1 MEDEVLDTQNE
12 SPSMEDTIRDK
23 LAEINARNE
32 EPEEVTEPEES
43 TEEVETRARDEKGR
57 FAAKQEEAE
66 PVSEAEPEPAVEEVY
81 LPPEV
86 QRLGLRKEE
95 AAEWNKASPV
105 LQQALLRRS
114 EEMHRGLEQYR
125 APAQFGLKMAEAFRP
140 YEQTLQ
146 QLNVSPDVAIGKLLQ
161 VDSTLRYGTPEQKAA
176 TIANLAHTFGVD
188 IGMAQSMPMPDQN
201 YMALQ
206 NQIQQL
212 QGFINQQQRSQS
224 EREQE
229 MLNSEISRFAEGK
242 EHFETVRED
251 MAALLQAGRATDLN
265 DAYEKAIW
273 SNPSV
278 RAILFSKHIMETA
291 AKIEK
296 ERKAQD
302 AKKAASVNLPKRGV
316 VPATAP
322 TGTME
327 DTIRATAQKLGLLS
341 H

>member
-1 MEDEVLDTQNE
+1 MSEEQIVDTHEDA
-12 SPSMEDTIRDK
+12 PSMEDTIRDK
-23 LAEINARNE
+23 LAEINARDE

-43 TEEVETRARDEKGR
+43 TEEAETRVRDEKGR

-66 PVSEAEPEPAVEEVY
+66 AVADPEPVAEEVT

-95 AAEWNKASPV
+95 AAEWHKASPV

-125 APAQFGLKMAEAFRP
+125 APAQFGLKMAEAFKP

-176 TIANLAHTFGVD
+176 TIANLAQTFGVD

-206 NQIQQL
+206 NQIRQL
-212 QGFINQQQRSQS
+212 QGFINQQQRSQA

-229 MLNSEISRFAEGK
+229 MLNSEISKFAEGR

-273 SNPSV
+273 ANPTV
-278 RAILFSKHIMETA
+278 RASLVAKQQAELTA
-291 AKIEK
+291 KAEK
-296 ERKAQD
+296 ERKAQE
-302 AKKAASVNLPKRGV
+302 AKRAASVNLPKRGV

-327 DTIRATAQKLGLLS
+327 DTIRSTAQKLGLLS
-341 H
+341 N

>member
-1 MEDEVLDTQNE
+1 MSEEQIVDTHEDA
-12 SPSMEDTIRDK
+12 PSMEDTIRDK
-23 LAEINARNE
+23 LAEINARDE

-43 TEEVETRARDEKGR
+43 TEEAETRVRDEKGR

-66 PVSEAEPEPAVEEVY
+66 AVADPEPVAEEVT

-95 AAEWNKASPV
+95 AAEWHKASPV

-125 APAQFGLKMAEAFRP
+125 APAQFGLKMAEAFKP

-176 TIANLAHTFGVD
+176 TIANLAQTFGVD

-212 QGFINQQQRSQS
+212 QGFINQQQRSQA

-229 MLNSEISRFAEGK
+229 MLNSEISKFAEGR

-273 SNPSV
+273 ANPTV
-278 RAILFSKHIMETA
+278 RASLVAKQQAELTA
-291 AKIEK
+291 KAEK
-296 ERKAQD
+296 ERKAQE
-302 AKKAASVNLPKRGV
+302 AKRAASVNLPKRGV

-327 DTIRATAQKLGLLS
+327 DTIRSTAQKLGLLS
-341 H
+341 N